1 MSGERLP
8 LAGPADVRRAAAEL
22 VRADRRA
29 FAGVLALNGLAAV
42 AGLAGPWL
50 LGRII
55 DEVRDGGGVAVV
67 VRLAPGQLLGA
78 GIELVLGRGARY
90 G

>member
-1 MSGERLP
+1 MTETGAAADGAPAGRLP
-8 LAGPADVRRAAAEL
+8 VAGRADVRRAVLRL

-29 FAGVLALNGLAAV
+29 FAGALALNVLAAG

-55 DEVRDGGGVAVV
+55 DEVRAGHGV
-67 VRLAPGQLLGA
+67 
-78 GIELVLGRGARY
+78 
-90 G
+90 